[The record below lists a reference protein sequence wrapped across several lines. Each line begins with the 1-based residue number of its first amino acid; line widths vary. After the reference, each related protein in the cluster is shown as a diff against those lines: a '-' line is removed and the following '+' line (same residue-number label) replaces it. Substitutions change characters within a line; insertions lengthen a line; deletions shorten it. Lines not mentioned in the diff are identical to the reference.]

1 MKFLPKEM
9 ENRLLMP
16 IKFQY
21 ERKPLENPTPYNKDI
36 DILYITYKD
45 MESKEKYV
53 EAIEKPMVEI
63 YIVKPEYR
71 NTEVAPGDRFRDYIE
86 LEYLEVHK
94 VHYRSR
100 KAEAEIGRA
109 SCRERV

>member
-21 ERKPLENPTPYNKDI
+21 ERKPLENPTAYNKDI

-53 EAIEKPMVEI
+53 EAIEKPRAEI

-71 NTEVAPGDRFRDYIE
+71 NTEVAP
-86 LEYLEVHK
+86 
-94 VHYRSR
+94 
-100 KAEAEIGRA
+100 
-109 SCRERV
+109 